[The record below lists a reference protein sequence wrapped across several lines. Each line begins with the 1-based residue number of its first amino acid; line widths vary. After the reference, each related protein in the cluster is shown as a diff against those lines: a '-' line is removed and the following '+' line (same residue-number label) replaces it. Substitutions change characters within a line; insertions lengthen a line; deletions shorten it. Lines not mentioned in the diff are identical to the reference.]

1 MFNISD
7 KTRKSFRFNLLI
19 VILLCVV
26 CYILF
31 FASLGLITRHGRE
44 IKVPAVVGRDV
55 KIAAKTLGKMDF
67 DVDVDS
73 AYDPKQKPYVVL
85 TQIPELNA
93 VVKRG
98 RTVFLTINKATPPE
112 TPMPN
117 LLNLS
122 FRSAEMILRTHKL
135 TLGDTSYRPDIAK
148 GAVLEQLFRGQPIRP
163 GQMVPQGSRIDLIIG
178 DGLGQTEFNVPDVIG
193 MSVDEA
199 IAILNGTGLSVT
211 TVWQREVVDTVAA
224 TVFDQN
230 PKPLSELGAPNRIKE
245 GDIVD
250 IFIKQDPTAE
260 ELENNRNPSATFDS
274 EN

>member
-1 MFNISD
+1 M
-7 KTRKSFRFNLLI
+7 
-19 VILLCVV
+19 LLCVV

-31 FASLGLITRHGRE
+31 FASLGLITRHGKE
-44 IKVPAVVGRDV
+44 IKVPAVVGRDIN
-55 KIAAKTLGKMDF
+55 IAKKTLEKMDF

-135 TLGDTSYRPDIAK
+135 VLGDTSYRPDIAK
-148 GAVLEQLFRGQPIRP
+148 GAVLEQLYKGQPIRP
-163 GQMVPQGSRIDLIIG
+163 GQMVPQGSRIELIIG

-211 TVWQREVVDTVAA
+211 TVWQDEIVDSVAA
-224 TVFDQN
+224 TVSDQN
-230 PKPLSELGAPNRIKE
+230 PKPINELGAPNRIKE

-250 IFIKQDPTAE
+250 IFIRQDPTAE
-260 ELENNRNPSATFDS
+260 ELENNRNPSAAFDS

>member
-148 GAVLEQLFRGQPIRP
+148 GAVCWN
-163 GQMVPQGSRIDLIIG
+163 SY
-178 DGLGQTEFNVPDVIG
+178 
-193 MSVDEA
+193 
-199 IAILNGTGLSVT
+199 
-211 TVWQREVVDTVAA
+211 
-224 TVFDQN
+224 
-230 PKPLSELGAPNRIKE
+230 LGASRSGQGRWFPRE
-245 GDIVD
+245 AGS
-250 IFIKQDPTAE
+250 T
-260 ELENNRNPSATFDS
+260 
-274 EN
+274 